1 MGSCYYLGSVNARD
15 MLALAISQ
23 GLSYGDDPVV
33 GGVICWDES
42 GGGHCQVIEQ
52 VIDNDTVITS
62 DSGWNYTQ
70 PPVVT
75 TQTTHRVGG
84 VWVYGAGYTYQ
95 GIFYPP
101 RSVGAA
107 KKYYPIWLQGEGYL
121 WR

>member
-1 MGSCYYLGSVNARD
+1 
-15 MLALAISQ
+15 MLQLAISQ

-52 VIDNDTVITS
+52 VIDNNTVITS

-70 PPVVT
+70 PPIVT
-75 TQTTHRVGG
+75 TQTTYRVGG
-84 VWVYGAGYTYQ
+84 IWVYGSGYTYQ

-101 RSVGAA
+101 VTPMSQELLITLLANTDDFIPQMR
-107 KKYYPIWLQGEGYL
+107 
-121 WR
+121 